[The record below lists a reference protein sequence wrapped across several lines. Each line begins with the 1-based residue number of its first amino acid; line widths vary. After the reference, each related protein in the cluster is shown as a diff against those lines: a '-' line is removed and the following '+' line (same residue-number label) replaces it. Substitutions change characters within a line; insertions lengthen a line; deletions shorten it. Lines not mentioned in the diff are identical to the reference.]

1 MTFGD
6 KLKLL
11 RTQNGMTQ
19 EAFAE
24 KLNVSRSAIAKWEA
38 NNGMPEISSLKIISQ
53 VFRVSLDELLNDEKG
68 ICESVVRENYTE
80 SDYFGYLCDIEL
92 TGWNDGVYHA
102 IILGEDNDFLF
113 YQKTEKGH
121 TIRGLLGKKYITS
134 IKQYSKSGSF
144 QDGNEV
150 NRNYFCHKHVLIE
163 VAHNKGFLKG
173 FFDFQNDDYLDVIIL
188 AFHDS
193 KVLLKFG
200 RTLDMESITKIEEI

>member
-24 KLNVSRSAIAKWEA
+24 KLSVSRSAIAKWEA
-38 NNGMPEISSLKIISQ
+38 NNGIPEISSLKIISH
-53 VFRVSLDELLNDEKG
+53 VFQVSLDDLLNDEKG
-68 ICESVVRENYTE
+68 IGESVVRENYTE
-80 SDYFGYLCDIEL
+80 SEYFGYLCDIEL

-121 TIRGLLGKKYITS
+121 TIRGLLGKIYYINKA
-134 IKQYSKSGSF
+134 IF
-144 QDGNEV
+144 QKRFV
-150 NRNYFCHKHVLIE
+150 PRW
-163 VAHNKGFLKG
+163 
-173 FFDFQNDDYLDVIIL
+173 
-188 AFHDS
+188 
-193 KVLLKFG
+193 
-200 RTLDMESITKIEEI
+200 